1 MKFYAGSKRKR
12 IGYETKRLD
21 SFNQQLVER
30 QNDYETVN
38 GTFSDFAKN
47 NLIASDDSI
56 IKMVKS
62 CASGVLN
69 NLDCNKDL
77 KRDNFRRLW
86 RCAYCT
92 LDIIIDDD
100 ENVTS
105 SQISTASPISSRE
118 TRETKNVIVGC
129 PIDRIVDL
137 SSDNSTNSFVTFG
150 SFCSLRCA
158 KAYAISNSN
167 KPIFRDSCRYI
178 DEMNQFNFVK
188 PSPDIFLMSSFGG
201 TLTENQYRQ
210 LIKQD
215 RVSISTNEIRMFPV
229 TINYEIK

>member
-21 SFNQQLVER
+21 SFNQQLR
-30 QNDYETVN
+30 RDDYDN
-38 GTFSDFAKN
+38 INCKFSDFAKN

-56 IKMVKS
+56 VKKLKS
-62 CASGVLN
+62 CASDVLN
-69 NLDCNKDL
+69 NLDYNKDL

-92 LDIIIDDD
+92 LDIIGDDK
-100 ENVTS
+100 NATATS
-105 SQISTASPISSRE
+105 SQISTASRE
-118 TRETKNVIVGC
+118 TRETRDVIVGC

-137 SSDNSTNSFVTFG
+137 SSDKSTNSFVTFG

-178 DEMNQFNFVK
+178 DEMNDFNFVK

-215 RVSISTNEIRMFPV
+215 RVSISTSEIRMFPV